1 MSMTDRLVQR
11 RVVSREDTSAVRGRG
26 SGMLNT
32 VCHNFAVSITVR
44 RGGGGGGS
52 EHTLVDLCVASVK
65 GSVLNAHQYWP
76 FCIIDSQQ
84 TDRFVFNALSTASVV
99 FFFFFFF

>member
-44 RGGGGGGS
+44 RGGGGGG
-52 EHTLVDLCVASVK
+52 
-65 GSVLNAHQYWP
+65 GQ
-76 FCIIDSQQ
+76 
-84 TDRFVFNALSTASVV
+84 STHL
-99 FFFFFFF
+99 

>member
-44 RGGGGGGS
+44 RGGGGGVRA
-52 EHTLVDLCVASVK
+52 HTCRPVC
-65 GSVLNAHQYWP
+65 G
-76 FCIIDSQQ
+76 FSQRQ
-84 TDRFVFNALSTASVV
+84 CPQRSPILAFLHH
-99 FFFFFFF
+99 